1 MEIQKTVQDTEI
13 RAGLESRL
21 PQSHLLHRLL
31 SRPAQEKLRAVS
43 EYLQYREIPPAEK
56 LQVTVNHSMI
66 QPLNDFKVCSAP
78 ETPIRAPAAPRPR
91 PLRPPA
97 PRSRAGAGSKV
108 CMARTTPP

>member
-56 LQVTVNHSMI
+56 LQVRQSG
-66 QPLNDFKVCSAP
+66 PPPPADPCSD
-78 ETPIRAPAAPRPR
+78 PRPAPVPRR
-91 PLRPPA
+91 PQ
-97 PRSRAGAGSKV
+97 SRTADHRDRRRGPG
-108 CMARTTPP
+108 P